1 MDIVN
6 RCATSKKLSITLLLS
21 LLTTFAVVGQR
32 QEAIED
38 YISKYESLAVAEM
51 QRTGVPASIKLA
63 QGIHETQA
71 GTSMLVQRSNNH
83 FGIKCKTGWSGPSVR
98 HDDDERSECFRKYE
112 TAEAS
117 FVDHSNFLKNSP
129 RYFQLFDLS
138 PTDYAGWAQGLKN
151 AGYATNPQYA
161 KTLIRLIEEY
171 DLNRYTLL
179 ALGQPLPATNSSAA
193 PVTTVA
199 ALAPPS
205 ALPEQ
210 RTASTVTEVATTSA
224 DKVVSER
231 VTPPT
236 SASND
241 AFSSASQSV
250 AENRTSYPA
259 GVFEKEG
266 CRAVWV
272 KAGTPFLAIADQY
285 RVPLMKLFEYNHMEP
300 LLEADRDQVMLLE
313 RKAATG
319 FRLPFRNKRSR

>member
-1 MDIVN
+1 MQKYVGLLLVFFLWE
-6 RCATSKKLSITLLLS
+6 ATSLR
-21 LLTTFAVVGQR
+21 GQGKETIR
-32 QEAIED
+32 Q
-38 YISKYESLAVAEM
+38 YIDQYGSLAMAEM

-129 RYFQLFDLS
+129 RYFPLFDLS
-138 PTDYAGWAQGLKN
+138 PTDYAGWAQGLKK

-161 KTLIRLIEEY
+161 QTLIRLIEDY

-179 ALGQPLPATNSSAA
+179 ALGQPLPATNSSTA

-199 ALAPPS
+199 ALAPQS

-210 RTASTVTEVATTSA
+210 PTASHTTGIATTSA
-224 DKVVSER
+224 DKVVSEK
-231 VTPPT
+231 VAPPT
-236 SASND
+236 STSDD
-241 AFSSASQSV
+241 AVPSSSRSV
-250 AENRTSYPA
+250 AEKKTNYPA

>member
-1 MDIVN
+1 MQKYVGLLLVFFLWD
-6 RCATSKKLSITLLLS
+6 ATSLR
-21 LLTTFAVVGQR
+21 GQGKETIR
-32 QEAIED
+32 Q
-38 YISKYESLAVAEM
+38 YIDQYGSLAIAEM

-210 RTASTVTEVATTSA
+210 RTASNVTEVATTSA
-224 DKVVSER
+224 DKVVLER